1 MRSFRAVGVG
11 YAELVKRMQRAIT
24 TGNVIATATLAL
36 WSLLP
41 PRLSPPIVPYWV
53 LVVCNVALVVG
64 WNAAVHYVV
73 GPAWT
78 RLLLRPVAEYLQS
91 DRPPTDREIRAL
103 VGQPLK
109 IAMANTGGWVVAC
122 GLEAALNMG
131 FMYEPGD
138 WPVFRFSVA
147 ILLCAYAAGLFGMV
161 RLEREMRPVFARAFR
176 DAEVPITRF
185 HSVRTRLGLVWGMA
199 GPVPFIAISDAV
211 TGLDAEQMLLI
222 RPGVYQL
229 CALTA
234 IAGAIITR
242 TGARSIIEPVVELER
257 AMHRVAA
264 GDLDVSVVADRPGE
278 LGAVQAGFNRMVDEL
293 RAQRNLEALFRRHVG
308 SEVAAKALDQGL
320 VMTGERRAASI
331 VSVRIELADD
341 FEVLAERIVLLNDV
355 YETIV
360 SIVSEE
366 RGWVNKMSERGAM
379 CVFGPLADDDDHATG
394 SLRAARRLQ
403 QALADV
409 DAARASIGV
418 ATGEVVA
425 GNVGAF
431 DRHEYTVIG
440 APANAA
446 ARLADLAA
454 EHPERVLAGQSC
466 IDHADA
472 AERTTWKPDG
482 LKNLRGWPEPVM
494 VFVPAV
500 RAEVSA

>member
-1 MRSFRAVGVG
+1 MGEAH
-11 YAELVKRMQRAIT
+11 ATLIKRIQRAIT

-53 LVVCNVALVVG
+53 LVVSNVVLVVG
-64 WNAAVHYVV
+64 WNSAVHYVV
-73 GPAWT
+73 GPAVVR
-78 RLLLRPVAEYLQS
+78 RLFRPVADYLAS
-91 DRPPTDREIRAL
+91 DRAPTDREIRSL

-109 IAMANTGGWVVAC
+109 LAMANTGGWVVAC
-122 GLEAALNMG
+122 ALEAALNMG
-131 FMYEPGD
+131 FMYKPGD

-147 ILLCAYAAGLFGMV
+147 ILLCSYAAGLFAMV
-161 RLEREMRPVFARAFR
+161 RIEREMRPVFARAFR
-176 DAEVPITRF
+176 DAEVPVTRS

-211 TGLDAEQMLLI
+211 TGLNAQQMLMI

-234 IAGAIITR
+234 LSGAIITR
-242 TGARSIIEPVVELER
+242 AGAQSIIEPVTELEQ

-264 GDLDVSVVADRPGE
+264 GDLDVGVVADRPGE

-293 RAQRNLEALFRRHVG
+293 RAQRTLEALFRRHVG
-308 SEVAAKALDQGL
+308 TEVATRALEQGL
-320 VMTGERRAASI
+320 VMTGERRAASV
-331 VSVRIELADD
+331 VSVRVENVSETAPP
-341 FEVLAERIVLLNDV
+341 AERIALLNSV

-360 SIVSEE
+360 AIVSDE
-366 RGWVNKMSERGAM
+366 RGWVNKLSERGAM

-394 SLRAARRLQ
+394 SLRAARRLE
-403 QALADV
+403 QALAV
-409 DAARASIGV
+409 VPELRSSVGV

-431 DRHEYTVIG
+431 DRHEYTIIG
-440 APANAA
+440 EPANAA

-454 EHPERVLAGQSC
+454 AHPERVLATQACVDGAGSEERA
-466 IDHADA
+466 IWR
-472 AERTTWKPDG
+472 AEG
-482 LKNLRGWPEPVM
+482 LKDLRGWPEPVM

-500 RAEVSA
+500 LQGALA

>member
-1 MRSFRAVGVG
+1 
-11 YAELVKRMQRAIT
+11 LIKRIQRAIT

-53 LVVCNVALVVG
+53 LVVCNVALVIG

-78 RLLLRPVAEYLQS
+78 RALLRPVADYLAS
-91 DRPPTDREIRAL
+91 DRPPTERELRSL

-109 IAMANTGGWVVAC
+109 LAMANTGGWVIAC
-122 GLEAALNMG
+122 ALEATLNMG
-131 FMYEPGD
+131 FMYKPGD

-147 ILLCAYAAGLFGMV
+147 ILLCSYAAGLFGMV

-176 DAEVPITRF
+176 DADVPITRF

-211 TGLDAEQMLLI
+211 TGLNAQQMLLI

-234 IAGAIITR
+234 LSGAIITR
-242 TGARSIIEPVVELER
+242 AGARSIIEPVTELEQ
-257 AMHRVAA
+257 AMHRVAG
-264 GDLDVSVVADRPGE
+264 GDLDLSVVADRPGE
-278 LGAVQAGFNRMVDEL
+278 LGAVQAGFNRMVEEL
-293 RAQRNLEALFRRHVG
+293 RTQRTLEALFRRHVG
-308 SEVAAKALDQGL
+308 SEVAARALEHGL

-331 VSVRIELADD
+331 VSVRVELATG
-341 FEVLAERIVLLNDV
+341 FATPTERIAVLNDV

-360 SIVSEE
+360 TIVNDE
-366 RGWVNKMSERGAM
+366 RGWVNKMSESGAM

-394 SLRAARRLQ
+394 SLRTARRLQ
-403 QALADV
+403 QALAGV
-409 DAARASIGV
+409 EAVKASVGV

-454 EHPERVLAGQSC
+454 SHPERVLAAQAC
-466 IDHADA
+466 VDA
-472 AERTTWKPDG
+472 AAAREGATWRADG
-482 LKNLRGWPEPVM
+482 LKTLRGWPEPVM

-500 RAEVSA
+500 LEGVPA